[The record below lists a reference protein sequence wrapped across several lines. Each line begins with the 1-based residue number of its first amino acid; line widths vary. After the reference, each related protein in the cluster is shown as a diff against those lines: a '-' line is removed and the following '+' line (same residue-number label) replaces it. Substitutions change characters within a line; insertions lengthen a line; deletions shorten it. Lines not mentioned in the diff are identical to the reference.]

1 MECIECIPLN
11 SKRNVSLK
19 VWENLDSPKKWHDLG
34 EVQYINLQH
43 SAEKIIDI
51 MHRILSESSK
61 IYTRYDKKHFILL
74 VFCGGGAR
82 CVWFFGVNRSLL
94 MCRIWRAIECWHV
107 GQHRQADG
115 RQRDRRSTDT
125 GLHHPT
131 DFLHRLVCKVKSSK
145 VNRWIYIALYYK
157 PFVSKALGY
166 GPRITRE
173 SHNAVLPATHTRT
186 VCLPLLPSRKASPFF
201 GWYSLPL
208 PTKGWLGWV
217 DLGGW
222 LHTEINVRHTELNPR

>member
-1 MECIECIPLN
+1 
-11 SKRNVSLK
+11 V
-19 VWENLDSPKKWHDLG
+19 
-34 EVQYINLQH
+34 
-43 SAEKIIDI
+43 
-51 MHRILSESSK
+51 
-61 IYTRYDKKHFILL
+61 
-74 VFCGGGAR
+74 GAR

-131 DFLHRLVCKVKSSK
+131 DFLHRLVCRVKSSK
-145 VNRWIYIALYYK
+145 VNRWIYTALYYK

-208 PTKGWLGWV
+208 PTKWWLGWV

-222 LHTEINVRHTELNPR
+222 LHTEINVRHTELNPRYVVLAATILAIYAYGWMFYKVMVQVARRYHCSPILLLSRPWTSFNGVVCVWL